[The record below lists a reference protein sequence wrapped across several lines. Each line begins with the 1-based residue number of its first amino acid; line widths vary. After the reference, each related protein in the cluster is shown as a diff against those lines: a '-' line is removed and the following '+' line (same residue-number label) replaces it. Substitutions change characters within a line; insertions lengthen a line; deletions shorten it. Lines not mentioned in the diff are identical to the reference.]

1 MLAALAST
9 LFLETEWSRGF
20 KFDPGPLFQRQI
32 DMSGPWMPVKSV
44 EEEDVLPIVFSI
56 ATVSVGF
63 VSVPHALGLL
73 SLISLE
79 H

>member
-1 MLAALAST
+1 
-9 LFLETEWSRGF
+9 
-20 KFDPGPLFQRQI
+20 
-32 DMSGPWMPVKSV
+32 MSGPWVPVKSV

-73 SLISLE
+73 SLTSLE